1 MAPPGV
7 ASLPASDRLGQNRA
21 SRLVAQYQLPRPR
34 LSLRCRAKSPS
45 FPPKPT
51 PYCTGLAATVDSA
64 ALIDAEPGLCSLVF
78 DAELGLCRLD
88 EEFSAFY
95 GHRIY
100 LCKRLEN
107 VVPA

>member
-1 MAPPGV
+1 MWAK
-7 ASLPASDRLGQNRA
+7 PAIARS
-21 SRLVAQYQLPRPR
+21 QLPRP
-34 LSLRCRAKSPS
+34 SSPA
-45 FPPKPT
+45 PKLT

-64 ALIDAEPGLCSLVF
+64 ALFDAEPGLCSLVF

>member
-1 MAPPGV
+1 MHGASGGSLETVCDCPGH
-7 ASLPASDRLGQNRA
+7 ARSQC
-21 SRLVAQYQLPRPR
+21 PRP
-34 LSLRCRAKSPS
+34 SIIFAVCRAKSLS
-45 FPPKPT
+45 SPPKPA
-51 PYCTGLAATVDSA
+51 PYCTDLAGTVDSA
-64 ALIDAEPGLCSLVF
+64 ALIDAEPGHSSLVF

-95 GHRIY
+95 GHRVY

>member
-1 MAPPGV
+1 MPPRRAP
-7 ASLPASDRLGQNRA
+7 LFPANN
-21 SRLVAQYQLPRPR
+21 
-34 LSLRCRAKSPS
+34 
-45 FPPKPT
+45 PPLLHVD
-51 PYCTGLAATVDSA
+51 LAVTVDSA

>member
-7 ASLPASDRLGQNRA
+7 TACDWLGQTRGPNCLGFILA
-21 SRLVAQYQLPRPR
+21 VPREEP
-34 LSLRCRAKSPS
+34 LSSP
-45 FPPKPT
+45 PIIT
-51 PYCTGLAATVDSA
+51 PYCIGLAATVDSA
-64 ALIDAEPGLCSLVF
+64 ALIDAEPGLCSQVF

-88 EEFSAFY
+88 EELSAFY